1 MRSKNSSAEPSL
13 PVGHNVMAENKRF
26 LILSLE
32 HEQYAI
38 PITRLLE
45 ITVARNIQN
54 DPSLDDF
61 FEGKFEYR
69 GSPIPVLNIKKLF
82 KLPSSP
88 LETLLVVKNKKRTF
102 GILVDAVTD
111 ILDSVQNVI
120 PMPKGV
126 VAPGLHCYNGVLRH
140 GDNLVLLLNE
150 DGLLP

>member
-1 MRSKNSSAEPSL
+1 
-13 PVGHNVMAENKRF
+13 MAENKRF

-82 KLPSSP
+82 KLSSSP

-126 VAPGLHCYNGVLRH
+126 VAPDLHCYNGVLRH